1 MLNFLNLLRLY
12 LSSHPQNNKKIFQ
25 MDAEIL
31 NQENDGIF
39 IEIHDNNNNPNLLF
53 EISILYDQYLELE
66 DLLRILPKT
75 WIELEKQRK
84 LKLKIESV
92 FVPTYEFV
100 LKSGESYEL
109 RMIE

>member
-1 MLNFLNLLRLY
+1 
-12 LSSHPQNNKKIFQ
+12 